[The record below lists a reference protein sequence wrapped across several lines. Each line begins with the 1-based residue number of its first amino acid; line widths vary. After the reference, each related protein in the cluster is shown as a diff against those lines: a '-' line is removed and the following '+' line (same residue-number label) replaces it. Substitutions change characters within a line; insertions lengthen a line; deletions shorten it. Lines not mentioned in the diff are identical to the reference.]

1 MDTET
6 LNKPVNLHN
15 LSLAIAKTQADYTRI
30 IDSTAN
36 ELVAINQ
43 GSDNVGKVLSVNNN
57 GRVEATSPTQSDWTQ
72 DTETDP
78 SYILNR
84 PAIRAGE
91 GENSIL
97 IGQIEQDENA
107 AVYTIYITGDAN
119 ATTYSYTPEDALPNS
134 TLLPSYGFLYCENA
148 LSSRRYQPLQYLN
161 TSNHSITLPYSLSSS
176 SLDNVEAK
184 IYFKYKRTIGKYSY
198 AEGYHT
204 VSVGVASH
212 TEGHNTKSCG
222 SASHTEGSSCI
233 SFGTQCHSEGS
244 ATEAHNI
251 ASHAEGYCTKALS
264 NYSHSEGQYTIANG
278 KAQHVQGKYNI
289 EDTSNIYAD
298 IVGNGTFSARSNA
311 YTLDWNG
318 NGWFA
323 GKVSAGTTETPATP
337 ANANDLTTKQYVDNA
352 IAEVSGIQSDWDE
365 SDSTKSSYVLNR
377 PLWLDKY
384 SSTVIFDQTIE
395 LNDDNPKIFY
405 YIGDGVLY
413 NYRYEFLSVIGMLS
427 QSSGDVAT
435 VTFDGVEYKGYL
447 NTSVDDGLYEFSY
460 QDTQHP
466 PINIKLSK
474 NSITLQLNIVSSSSL
489 SGVFSLT
496 LPYAEAHY
504 DSKYSSI
511 FESTVHYIPV
521 TLNNDGSCTSDVNLN
536 YIYNLLDKQSNV
548 ILQLNTGDANYPLF
562 LYLTNR
568 VDAPGLEFTGF
579 DHNLRW
585 TCLWTASKITLTSTP
600 TITIKTW
607 TASDITG

>member
-30 IDSTAN
+30 IDSTAS

-43 GSDNVGKVLSVNNN
+43 GSDNAGKVLSVNNN

-72 DTETDP
+72 DTETDS

-91 GENSIL
+91 GENSISV
-97 IGQIEQDENA
+97 GQLEQDEKA
-107 AVYTIYITGDAN
+107 ATYTIYITADAN
-119 ATTYSYTPEDALPNS
+119 TTTCSFTSNDTFPSSLNAKSCLLYRPSAAIKYLYIEAIDLTNKTITFLS
-134 TLLPSYGFLYCENA
+134 TLGQSAISSEEAILY
-148 LSSRRYQPLQYLN
+148 YHYKIV
-161 TSNHSITLPYSLSSS
+161 HGDYSLAEG
-176 SLDNVEAK
+176 NGTGA
-184 IYFKYKRTIGKYSY
+184 IGKYSH
-198 AEGYHT
+198 AEGWD
-204 VSVGVASH
+204 
-212 TEGHNTKSCG
+212 TKAIG
-222 SASHTEGSSCI
+222 G
-233 SFGTQCHSEGS
+233 
-244 ATEAHNI
+244 
-251 ASHAEGYCTKALS
+251 ASHAEGYRSSA
-264 NYSHSEGQYTIANG
+264 NNMGAHAEGAGIADGMYSHAEGMHTIADGMYSHTEGYYTIATG
-278 KAQHVQGKYNI
+278 SYSHAQGRYNI
-289 EDTSNIYAD
+289 EDTEKIYAD
-298 IVGNGTFSARSNA
+298 IVGNGASSSARSNA

-384 SSTVIFDQTIE
+384 SSPVISDQTIE
-395 LNDDNPKIFY
+395 LNKDNPEIFY

-413 NYRYEFLSVIGMLS
+413 NYRYEFLSINGMLS

-447 NTSVDDGLYEFSY
+447 NIIIGDDGSYEFSY

-466 PINIKLSK
+466 PISIKLSK

-496 LPYAEAHY
+496 LPYAEARY

-521 TLNNDGSCTSDVNLN
+521 TLNDDGSCTSDVNLN
-536 YIYNLLDKQSNV
+536 YIYNLLDKHCNV
-548 ILQLNTGDANYPLF
+548 ILQVNTGDANYPLF
-562 LYLTNR
+562 LYLTNCN
-568 VDAPGLEFTGF
+568 DAPGLEFTGF

-585 TCLWTASKITLTSTP
+585 ICLWTASKITLTSVS